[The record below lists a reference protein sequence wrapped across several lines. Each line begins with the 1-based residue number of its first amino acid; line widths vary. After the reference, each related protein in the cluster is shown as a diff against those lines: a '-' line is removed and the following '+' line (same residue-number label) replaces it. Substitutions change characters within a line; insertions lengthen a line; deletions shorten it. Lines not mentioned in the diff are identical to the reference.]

1 MIRHFLDLDVLDAE
15 TLRGLLDQALTMKR
29 SHTFPEALRGKT
41 VAMIFEKPSTR
52 TRFSFERAIHD
63 LGGQAIVGHK
73 NDMQLGRGETVAD
86 TARVLSRYVD
96 AIIARTIAHQT
107 LLDLKEHASVPV
119 INALS
124 NHSHPCQILADLLT
138 VHETFGPLTHP
149 RITWIGDP
157 NNVFFSWLQ
166 ACLILK
172 FPLTLSC
179 PPSLF
184 RDDLKKQFDQNPLL
198 TWEEDPKKASS
209 GAHVVMTDT
218 WVSMGCENPEAQTR
232 LLTPY
237 QVHDDVMKRADKDA
251 IFLHCLPAVR
261 GQEVTD
267 AVMDGPQS
275 KIFDQAENRLHAQ
288 RALLL
293 WCLQTPK
300 A

>member
-1 MIRHFLDLDVLDAE
+1 MIRHFLDLDALNAE
-15 TLRGLLDQALTMKR
+15 ALKGLLDQALIMKQTR
-29 SHTFPEALRGKT
+29 IFPDPLRGKT

-52 TRFSFERAIHD
+52 TRFSFEKAIHD
-63 LGGQAIVGHK
+63 LGGHAIVVNK
-73 NDMQLGRGETVAD
+73 NDMQLGRGETVTD

-96 AIIARTIAHQT
+96 VIIARTIAHRT
-107 LLDLKEHASVPV
+107 LLDLKEYASVPV

-124 NHSHPCQILADLLT
+124 DHSHPCQILADVLT
-138 VHETFGPLTHP
+138 VQEAFGTLNHQH
-149 RITWIGDP
+149 ITWIGDP

-198 TWEEDPKKASS
+198 TWEEDPKKAAT

-237 QVHDDVMKRADKDA
+237 QVNDDVMGRADKKA

-275 KIFDQAENRLHAQ
+275 KVFDQAENRLHAQ

-293 WCLQTPK
+293 WCLQTPR

>member
-1 MIRHFLDLDVLDAE
+1 MIRHFLDLDALDAE
-15 TLRGLLDQALTMKR
+15 TLRGLLDQALSMKR
-29 SHTFPEALRGKT
+29 SRTFPDALRGKT

-63 LGGQAIVGHK
+63 LGGHAIVVNK

-96 AIIARTIAHQT
+96 AIVARTLDHHT
-107 LLDLKEHASVPV
+107 LVDLKNHATVPI

-124 NHSHPCQILADLLT
+124 DRSHPCQILADVLT
-138 VHETFGPLTHP
+138 VQETFGPLTHP
-149 RITWIGDP
+149 RITWIGDT

-172 FPLTLSC
+172 LPLTLGC
-179 PPSLF
+179 PPALF
-184 RDDLKKQFDQNPLL
+184 PDALKKQFDQNPLL
-198 TWEEDPKKASS
+198 TWAEDPLKAAH
-209 GAHVVMTDT
+209 GAHIVMTDT
-218 WVSMGCENPEAQTR
+218 WVSMGCLDPEAQTR

-237 QVHDDVMKRADKDA
+237 QVNETVMKQADPQA

-275 KIFDQAENRLHAQ
+275 RVFDQAENRLHAQ

>member
-1 MIRHFLDLDVLDAE
+1 MIRHFLDLDALDA
-15 TLRGLLDQALTMKR
+15 TALRDLLDQALTLKR
-29 SHTFPEALRGKT
+29 SPTFPDALRGKT

-63 LGGQAIVGHK
+63 LGGHAIVVNK

-96 AIIARTIAHQT
+96 AIVARTLDHRT
-107 LLDLKEHASVPV
+107 LVDLKTHSTVPI

-124 NHSHPCQILADLLT
+124 DHSHPCQILADVLT
-138 VHETFGPLTHP
+138 VQEAFGPLPHP

-166 ACLILK
+166 ACLILD
-172 FPLTLSC
+172 FPFTLNC
-179 PPSLF
+179 PPALF
-184 RDDLKKQFDQNPLL
+184 RDDLKKHFSQSPLL
-198 TWEEDPKKASS
+198 TWEEDPLKAVN

-218 WVSMGCENPEAQTR
+218 WVSMGCPNPEAQMR

-237 QVHDDVMKRADKDA
+237 QVNETVMKQADPQA

-275 KIFDQAENRLHAQ
+275 RVFDQAENRLHAQ

-293 WCLQTPK
+293 WCLQTPR

>member
-1 MIRHFLDLDVLDAE
+1 MIRHFLDLDALDAE

-29 SHTFPEALRGKT
+29 SRTFPEALREKT

-63 LGGQAIVGHK
+63 LGGHAIVVNK

-96 AIIARTIAHQT
+96 AIIARTITHQT

-124 NHSHPCQILADLLT
+124 DHSHPCQILADLLT
-138 VHETFGPLTHP
+138 VQEVFGPLTHP

-184 RDDLKKQFDQNPLL
+184 RDDLKKQFDQNPFL
-198 TWEEDPKKASS
+198 TWEEDPKKAAS

-218 WVSMGCENPEAQTR
+218 WVSMGCPNPEAQTR
-232 LLTPY
+232 ILTPY
-237 QVHDDVMKRADKDA
+237 QVNETVMKQADPQA

>member
-1 MIRHFLDLDVLDAE
+1 MIRHFLDLDALDAE

-29 SHTFPEALRGKT
+29 NRTFPGALRGKT

-63 LGGQAIVGHK
+63 LGGHAIVVNK

-96 AIIARTIAHQT
+96 AIVARTLDHRT
-107 LLDLKEHASVPV
+107 LVELKNHATVPI

-124 NHSHPCQILADLLT
+124 DRSHPCQILADMLT
-138 VHETFGPLTHP
+138 VQETFGPLTHP
-149 RITWIGDP
+149 RITWIGDT

-198 TWEEDPKKASS
+198 TWEEDPKKAAS

-237 QVHDDVMKRADKDA
+237 QVNETIMKQADPQA

-275 KIFDQAENRLHAQ
+275 RVFDQAENRLHAQ

>member
-1 MIRHFLDLDVLDAE
+1 MIRHFLDLDALDAE
-15 TLRGLLDQALTMKR
+15 TLRGLLDQALTLKR
-29 SHTFPEALRGKT
+29 SRTFPNALRGKT

-63 LGGQAIVGHK
+63 LGGHAIVVNK

-86 TARVLSRYVD
+86 TARVLSRYVN
-96 AIIARTIAHQT
+96 AIVARTLDHHT
-107 LLDLKEHASVPV
+107 LVDLKNHATVPI

-124 NHSHPCQILADLLT
+124 DRSHPCQILADVLT
-138 VHETFGPLTHP
+138 VQETFGPLTHP
-149 RITWIGDP
+149 RITWIGDT

-166 ACLILK
+166 ACLILN
-172 FPLTLSC
+172 FPFTLSC
-179 PPSLF
+179 PPALLP
-184 RDDLKKQFDQNPLL
+184 DALKKQFDQNPLL
-198 TWEEDPKKASS
+198 TWEEEPRKAVS
-209 GAHVVMTDT
+209 GTHVVMTDT
-218 WVSMGCENPEAQTR
+218 WVSMGCPNPEGQTR

-237 QVHDDVMKRADKDA
+237 QVNETVMKQADPQA

-275 KIFDQAENRLHAQ
+275 RVFDQAENRLHAQ

-293 WCLQTPK
+293 WCLQTPR

>member
-63 LGGQAIVGHK
+63 LGGHAIVVNK

-124 NHSHPCQILADLLT
+124 DHSHPCQILADLLT
-138 VHETFGPLTHP
+138 VHEAFGPLTHP

-166 ACLILK
+166 ACMILK

-198 TWEEDPKKASS
+198 TWEADHKKAAT

-218 WVSMGCENPEAQTR
+218 WVSMGCPNPEAQTR

-237 QVHDDVMKRADKDA
+237 QVNETVMKRADKDA

>member
-1 MIRHFLDLDVLDAE
+1 MIRHFLDLDALDAE
-15 TLRGLLDQALTMKR
+15 TLRGLLDQALSMKR
-29 SHTFPEALRGKT
+29 SRTFPGALRGKT

-63 LGGQAIVGHK
+63 LGGHAIVVNK

-96 AIIARTIAHQT
+96 AIVARTLDHRT
-107 LLDLKEHASVPV
+107 LVELKNHATVPI

-124 NHSHPCQILADLLT
+124 DRSHPCQILADMLT
-138 VHETFGPLTHP
+138 VQETFGPLTHP
-149 RITWIGDP
+149 RITWIGDT

-198 TWEEDPKKASS
+198 TWEEDPKKAAS

-237 QVHDDVMKRADKDA
+237 QVNETIMKQADPQA

-275 KIFDQAENRLHAQ
+275 RVFDQAENRLHAQ